1 MAPGTEEGEEGRTGR
16 TGDRADPPAAGSG
29 PDPQWYRRWFG
40 EEYLSLYPH
49 RDREEARQGVRLFR
63 RLCNPAPGAR
73 VLDLACGAGR
83 HLGPLRDGGHR
94 PVGLDL
100 SMPLLRRARDDGA
113 SRLVRGDMRSL
124 PFSAAAFDAVVQFFT
139 SFGYFDDPGEDRR
152 VLREVRRVL
161 RSGGA
166 FLLDFLNAEQVRS
179 TLVPRDEEKVEGR
192 TVRQHRWIEDDV
204 VRKRIEIEGSRGE
217 ENRVFHER
225 VRLYEP
231 EELQEMLAGAGLR
244 VTARRGDYSGADFR
258 SGSPRLL
265 LAGEA
270 A

>member
-1 MAPGTEEGEEGRTGR
+1 MTPER
-16 TGDRADPPAAGSG
+16 P
-29 PDPQWYRRWFG
+29 WYRRWFG

-49 RDREEARQGVRLFR
+49 RDREEAREAVRLFR
-63 RLCNPAPGAR
+63 RLCNPPTGAR

-83 HLGPLRDGGHR
+83 HLAPLRDGGHW

-100 SMPLLRRARDDGA
+100 SMPLLRRARADGA
-113 SRLVRGDMRSL
+113 SRLVRGDMRTL
-124 PFSAAAFDAVVQFFT
+124 PFASGAFDAVVQFFT
-139 SFGYFDDPGEDRR
+139 SFGYFEDPAEDRR
-152 VLREVRRVL
+152 VLGEVRRVL
-161 RSGGA
+161 AGGGG

-179 TLVPRDEEKVEGR
+179 TLVPRDEAEREGR
-192 TVRQHRWIEDDV
+192 TVRQRRWIEDGE
-204 VRKRIEIEGSRGE
+204 VRKRIEIEASGGE
-217 ENRVFHER
+217 ETRVFHER

-231 EELQEMLAGAGLR
+231 DELEEMMAAAGLR

-258 SGSPRLL
+258 AGSPRLL